1 MGRVKLHKP
10 KKIKKPRQVLGV
22 SGVTADNVQQYL
34 REVDAYVA
42 RLDPASKLLDSL
54 NDRVEQLGVDSL
66 SEPERIYYA
75 HDRFGGAIVN
85 GMLRDFYATE
95 PATVLDDVEIGLRAI
110 GEAEMGNLYA
120 RARQIHS
127 QRVLPVPH
135 DEYDELNQEDEAQ
148 EDVAAYVPRMQEI
161 GYIMDEYAGQQGL
174 LPI

>member
-1 MGRVKLHKP
+1 MFCGQFDHPVFQLPISQH
-10 KKIKKPRQVLGV
+10 V
-22 SGVTADNVQQYL
+22 
-34 REVDAYVA
+34 
-42 RLDPASKLLDSL
+42 SKLLDGLS
-54 NDRVEQLGVDSL
+54 DRVEQFGVDSL

-95 PATVLDDVEIGLRAI
+95 PTTVLDDVETGFRAI

-120 RARQIHS
+120 RARQIHG
-127 QRVLPVPH
+127 QRVLLVPH
-135 DEYDELNQEDEAQ
+135 DEDDELDQEDEAQ
-148 EDVAAYVPRMQEI
+148 EDVADFVLKMREI